1 MIVLRMVMAQEY
13 SLSLHLSLA
22 SPTLA
27 HRGDETCVVLVAA
40 VVGSRIT
47 ITYYNKVVEI
57 SKSTL
62 VTYIATQDTC

>member
-1 MIVLRMVMAQEY
+1 MAQEY

-47 ITYYNKVVEI
+47 ITYYKVVVI
-57 SKSTL
+57 YYTFFSLSGGRAL
-62 VTYIATQDTC
+62 Q

>member
-1 MIVLRMVMAQEY
+1 MAQEY

-47 ITYYNKVVEI
+47 ITYYKVVEI

>member
-47 ITYYNKVVEI
+47 ITYYKVVVI
-57 SKSTL
+57 YYTFFSLSGGRAL
-62 VTYIATQDTC
+62 Q

>member
-40 VVGSRIT
+40 GGSH
-47 ITYYNKVVEI
+47 
-57 SKSTL
+57 TL
-62 VTYIATQDTC
+62 LILQSSRNQ